1 MINILQQAGSLKSLK
16 QMADIRVVVQVNAL
30 ERMILVDGKTQFIGE
45 DYWNANIQNVLYPF
59 WTSDKDRLIHL
70 NYFSDGSYGI
80 EKKKYVYDR
89 ATKERSWKTY
99 SWVEPTESEVA
110 QIAETLKEK
119 YFEYQDSEQEIIQE
133 KLYNEYG
140 RWNKVSWE
148 GIRMIRNYLLADC
161 DWTQM
166 PDADIDADT
175 KAMWTKY
182 RAKLRSL
189 PQDNDGKD
197 ADEVKFPFNPIMYK
211 AWESRVDLNN
221 QKLNEGKVYL
231 ETDGQFGTF
240 DTTTYSEYAKRIVL
254 TIASNYKIK
263 NPDFIVAPANYK
275 DYEKPSEEIQSKED
289 LDRLLAQIKENN
301 V

>member
-1 MINILQQAGSLKSLK
+1 
-16 QMADIRVVVQVNAL
+16 MADIRVVVQVNAL

-148 GIRMIRNYLLADC
+148 GIRMIRNFLLTDS

-166 PDADIDADT
+166 PDAVVDTDT

-189 PQDNDGKD
+189 PHDNDCKD
-197 ADEVKFPFNPIMYK
+197 ADEVNFPFNPVMYNV
-211 AWESRVDLNN
+211 WESRVDLNN
-221 QKLNEGKVYL
+221 QKLNEGKAYL

-240 DTTTYSEYAKRIVL
+240 DTTTYNEYAKRIVL

-263 NPDFIVAPANYK
+263 NPDFIVAPANYEV
-275 DYEKPSEEIQSKED
+275 YELSLIH
-289 LDRLLAQIKENN
+289 I
-301 V
+301 

>member
-30 ERMILVDGKTQFIGE
+30 ERMILVDGRTQFIEE
-45 DYWNANIQNVLYPF
+45 DHWNANIQNVLFPF

-70 NYFSDGSYGI
+70 NYFSDGTYGI

-89 ATKERSWKTY
+89 ATKERAWKTY
-99 SWVEPTESEVA
+99 SWVEPTEQEVKA
-110 QIAETLKEK
+110 IADTLKEK
-119 YFEYQDSEQEIIQE
+119 YFEYQDSEQEIISE

-140 RWNKVSWE
+140 RWQKVSWE
-148 GIRMIRNYLLADC
+148 GIRMIRNYLLSDC

-166 PDADIDADT
+166 PDADIDTDT

-197 ADEVKFPFNPIMYK
+197 ADEVQFPINPIAYK
-211 AWESRVDLNN
+211 VWESKVDLNN
-221 QKLNEGKVYL
+221 QKLNEGKAYL

-240 DTTTYSEYAKRIVL
+240 DSTTYSEYARRIVL
-254 TIASNYKIK
+254 TIASNYKVK
-263 NPDFIVAPANYK
+263 NPDVIFTPANYEV
-275 DYEKPSEEIQSKED
+275 YETPSEEIKSKED
-289 LDRLLAQIKENN
+289 LDKLLAQIQENN